1 MVVTLFS
8 AVLLFCMITGNAV
21 FYPVGGVVQTF
32 MLGFTGYFGY
42 PLLLFLLLSGIM
54 AIIGKK
60 IVRGKGVTKA
70 VALTAFMF
78 GVHDNSTCHRRRNRR
93 FLCLHSELLPCG

>member
-21 FYPVGGVVQTF
+21 FYPVGGAVQTF

-70 VALTAFMF
+70 VALTAF
-78 GVHDNSTCHRRRNRR
+78 
-93 FLCLHSELLPCG
+93 LC